1 MKQTKLESYKGLLD
15 CAQIAEGINASN
27 ANARRLATDAQTLL
41 DAGSYATAASLL
53 LLPSKNLEKLPSS
66 ELSS

>member
-27 ANARRLATDAQTLL
+27 ANARRLATDAQSTC
-41 DAGSYATAASLL
+41 
-53 LLPSKNLEKLPSS
+53 SKGKAFQVIPPKAEKSTHVS
-66 ELSS
+66 EK